1 MASVALCMI
10 CKNEKQNIAGLM
22 DDVCDVLEE
31 VHVVDTGST
40 DGTLEILKQKM
51 DQYPNLKLHHFDW
64 CDDFSKARNF
74 SFSLPGNVDWIFWVD
89 GDDRVDKNGLVFFKN
104 NILDSRQDVDVWL
117 LTYIYSKLPDGS
129 PQSSL
134 TRERFLRK
142 SKNPFWVGAIHEVI
156 DIHHLRQEN
165 YYDLKIEHNR
175 DGKFIEPKRNL
186 RILEKEFEK
195 NPNDHRTAYY
205 YAKELFDHIDPKAK
219 EKLIH
224 YIKLPYKYWDDEI
237 GARFRLAK
245 IYLAENNLR
254 EALFTIDFVY
264 HLDGTRRRS
273 EYYFVYGE
281 VEFALK
287 NYKVAIDWY
296 KRCLYDPPGSPRVIN
311 LEYWTWH
318 PNRKIAMS
326 YKEIGDWE
334 NCFKYADAAMAYLP
348 NDSGTMSWYKSL
360 QSYRLQPKPNSDK
373 SILEFG
379 TDFFEHSYKYGKEPL
394 SIKHNDS
401 SFTCNWTFKDKT
413 PFASNSIDGVVSF
426 SGIPSEEITRIIK
439 PCGFILLSSACGIP
453 AASFAML
460 VPGLWNYL
468 GEFDIGGHTFRKYIK
483 IDPSKMSLGYFILN
497 SEPAQYRYRILNLV
511 NSAKITG
518 HRVVTNPESANVD
531 VFIGLQIPKKYGKT
545 NVLEI
550 CEKLEFYDPISIENA
565 DVLNCCSPLLTK
577 YIKEKF
583 PNKLVMNVDDHFE
596 LPEKEWLVGV

>member
-1 MASVALCMI
+1 MI

-22 DDVCDVLEE
+22 DDVCGVLEE
-31 VHVVDTGST
+31 IHVVDTGST

-51 DQYPNLKLHHFDW
+51 EQYPNLKLHHFDW

-74 SFSLPGNVDWIFWVD
+74 SFSLPRNVDWIFWVD
-89 GDDRVDKNGLVFFKN
+89 GDDRVDKNGLAFFKN
-104 NILDSRQDVDVWL
+104 NILDSRPDVDVWL

-264 HLDGTRRRS
+264 HLDGTRKRS

-281 VEFALK
+281 VEFALR
-287 NYKVAIDWY
+287 NYRIAIDWY

-311 LEYWTWH
+311 L
-318 PNRKIAMS
+318 
-326 YKEIGDWE
+326 
-334 NCFKYADAAMAYLP
+334 
-348 NDSGTMSWYKSL
+348 
-360 QSYRLQPKPNSDK
+360 
-373 SILEFG
+373 
-379 TDFFEHSYKYGKEPL
+379 
-394 SIKHNDS
+394 
-401 SFTCNWTFKDKT
+401 
-413 PFASNSIDGVVSF
+413 
-426 SGIPSEEITRIIK
+426 
-439 PCGFILLSSACGIP
+439 
-453 AASFAML
+453 
-460 VPGLWNYL
+460 
-468 GEFDIGGHTFRKYIK
+468 
-483 IDPSKMSLGYFILN
+483 
-497 SEPAQYRYRILNLV
+497 
-511 NSAKITG
+511 
-518 HRVVTNPESANVD
+518 
-531 VFIGLQIPKKYGKT
+531 
-545 NVLEI
+545 
-550 CEKLEFYDPISIENA
+550 
-565 DVLNCCSPLLTK
+565 
-577 YIKEKF
+577 
-583 PNKLVMNVDDHFE
+583 
-596 LPEKEWLVGV
+596 